1 MVQLNRAFSS
11 QCKSMKSKKC
21 NNDNI
26 TFIVKFFSDYVIT
39 STDIKDKSRDKF
51 ENLQDPEDK
60 NPGENPIIT

>member
-1 MVQLNRAFSS
+1 
-11 QCKSMKSKKC
+11 MKKKKC